1 MSDAQMQSLDV
12 NCDGETW
19 VTCVGAKHKGD
30 NETHENNPC

>member
-19 VTCVGAKHKGD
+19 MTCISASHEGD
-30 NETHENNPC
+30 NETHENNSC